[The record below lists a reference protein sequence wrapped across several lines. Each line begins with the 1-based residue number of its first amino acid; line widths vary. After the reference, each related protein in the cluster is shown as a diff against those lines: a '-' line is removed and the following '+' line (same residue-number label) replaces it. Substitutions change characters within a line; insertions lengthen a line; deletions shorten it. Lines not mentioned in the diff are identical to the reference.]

1 MKKYTDEDIRKTKKI
16 TCKIAGEY
24 LGVSPM
30 SISMGLQ
37 QEKLPIGYAIRN
49 NGNSWS
55 YHIIG
60 ERLIAYKNGKL
71 NETVINGIED
81 NLNKIVNS
89 FEDLKNDLMF
99 LLKDKNK

>member
-1 MKKYTDEDIRKTKKI
+1 MNIYTDEDIRKFKKI

-30 SISMGLQ
+30 AISIGLQ
-37 QEKLPIGYAIRN
+37 QEKLPIGYAVKN
-49 NGNSWS
+49 NHNSWS
-55 YHIIG
+55 YYIIG

-71 NETVINGIED
+71 SEITINGIET
-81 NLNKIVNS
+81 NLNKMIDC
-89 FEDLKNDLMF
+89 FEELKRDLIL

>member
-1 MKKYTDEDIRKTKKI
+1 MKKYTDEDIRKLKKI

-24 LGVSPM
+24 LGLSPM
-30 SISMGLQ
+30 AISIGLQ

-55 YHIIG
+55 YYIIG

-71 NETVINGIED
+71 NEITIKGIED

-89 FEDLKNDLMF
+89 FENLK
-99 LLKDKNK
+99 KI

>member
-1 MKKYTDEDIRKTKKI
+1 VKKYTDEDIRKLKKI

-24 LGVSPM
+24 LGLSPM
-30 SISMGLQ
+30 AISIGLQ

-55 YHIIG
+55 YYIIG

-71 NETVINGIED
+71 NEITIKGIED

-89 FEDLKNDLMF
+89 FENLK
-99 LLKDKNK
+99 KI